1 MNLLRHGVASL
12 VIFSIMVILYL
23 GAYNGL
29 DDVYSFTDKD
39 VLNLKGSE
47 LEDYNLIEGNIME
60 QFESMTLLTGIAS
73 LQTGILQLTAGDS
86 SFDVLGGLT
95 ASAIG
100 FTQVV
105 LGLISAP
112 FAILTILSNYYGGN
126 IIPTYIMNGLAA
138 LVTIY
143 SFFIVLSAYLRSDI

>member
-12 VIFSIMVILYL
+12 VIFSIMVLLYL

-29 DDVYSFTDKD
+29 DDVYSFTDKYTM
-39 VLNLKGSE
+39 E
-47 LEDYNLIEGNIME
+47 LDDLDDYNLTNGNIMQ
-60 QFESMTLLTGIAS
+60 QFESMTLITGINA
-73 LQTGILQLTAGDS
+73 LQDGILQLTAGDS
-86 SFDVLGGLT
+86 PFDVLGGLT

-112 FAILTILSNYYGGN
+112 FAILSILSSYYGGN
-126 IIPTYIMNGLAA
+126 IIPTYIIGGLAA
-138 LVTIY
+138 LVTVY
-143 SFFIVLSAYLRSDI
+143 AFFIVLSAYLRSDI